1 MGIAERKER
10 ERSQRSEQIR
20 NAAKGVFL
28 GKGFNGATIEE
39 IANKAELSSGTIYLY
54 YKNKDELFASLIL
67 HSLESLNLRL
77 GDILSKKKLPADQK
91 LDQAWK
97 ALFRVFS
104 SDPIAVRV
112 IFHFQLEDALQ
123 LLSPPLL
130 SSLNEVS
137 KKIINRIALIF
148 QAGID
153 EGIYKELNPMA
164 LADILM
170 SLFMGLIVWE
180 DAKR

>member
-28 GKGFNGATIEE
+28 GKGFSGATIEE

-67 HSLESLNLRL
+67 HSLESLNRRL
-77 GDILSKKKLPADQK
+77 GDILSKKKFPTDQK

-97 ALFRVFS
+97 ALFISWMRS
-104 SDPIAVRV
+104 R
-112 IFHFQLEDALQ
+112 
-123 LLSPPLL
+123 
-130 SSLNEVS
+130 
-137 KKIINRIALIF
+137 R
-148 QAGID
+148 
-153 EGIYKELNPMA
+153 
-164 LADILM
+164 
-170 SLFMGLIVWE
+170 
-180 DAKR
+180 